1 MQKKRKQFLFS
12 FFLTANAKREVF
24 IFPFFDIFF
33 ETSFL
38 RREKE
43 FFHHKK
49 ETKTWKEMVY
59 YLEAVVSPRAKLH
72 DARLLVE
79 RKVFYV
85 DLARGFVY
93 GRWLPFDPP
102 CVIQRRL
109 RCQRYLEIT
118 VSAVPWKTNR
128 SFDQ

>member
-1 MQKKRKQFLFS
+1 
-12 FFLTANAKREVF
+12 
-24 IFPFFDIFF
+24 
-33 ETSFL
+33 
-38 RREKE
+38 
-43 FFHHKK
+43 
-49 ETKTWKEMVY
+49 MVY

-85 DLARGFVY
+85 DLTRGFVY

-118 VSAVPWKTNR
+118 VGAVPWKTNR